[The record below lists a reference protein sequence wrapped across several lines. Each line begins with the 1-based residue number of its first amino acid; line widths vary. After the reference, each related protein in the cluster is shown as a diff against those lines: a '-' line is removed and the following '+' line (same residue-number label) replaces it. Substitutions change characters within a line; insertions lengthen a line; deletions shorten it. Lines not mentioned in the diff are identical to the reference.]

1 MQNIIT
7 AVFTGCN
14 PRFAAVTPM
23 SYQWDKGQILK
34 IIGLSIPSGTLA
46 DFVINGDSV
55 TQMISVADKV
65 ATVAVPDALFEEAGA
80 YMIYIRFRE
89 DDATQ
94 ETEYMIMLT
103 VLERAK
109 PDDYDDPTPAEET
122 LFQTVIDT
130 VTEKAE
136 IAEESATLAQSW
148 AVGGTG
154 TRDGEDTDNSKY
166 YAERAEAAAEKNG
179 FVRFEVDV
187 TDGYLY
193 AYVTSN
199 KLLDPATFHV
209 DEETGMLEV
218 TIADE

>member
-80 YMIYIRFRE
+80 YMIYIRYRE

-109 PDDYDDPTPAEET
+109 PDDYDDPTPAEQT

-130 VTEKAE
+130 V
-136 IAEESATLAQSW
+136 EEGVQDAQDAAVLARSW

-154 TRDGEDTDNSKY
+154 TRAGEDYNNSKFW
-166 YAERAEAAAEKNG
+166 AEMAEQQAADAG
-179 FVRFEVDV
+179 FVYFEIAYP
-187 TDGYLY
+187 GYLMM
-193 AYVTSN
+193 TRSDN
-199 KLLDPATFHV
+199 LDDDIDFSIN
-209 DEETGMLEV
+209 DSGELEV
-218 TIADE
+218 TLNE

>member
-1 MQNIIT
+1 MSNIIT

-14 PRFAAVTPM
+14 PRFAAATPM

-34 IIGLSIPSGTLA
+34 IIGLSIPSVTLA

-80 YMIYIRFRE
+80 YMIYIRYRE

-94 ETEYMIMLT
+94 ETEYMILLT

-109 PDDYDDPTPAEET
+109 PDDYDDPTPAEQSM
-122 LFQTVIDT
+122 FQTVIDT
-130 VTEKAE
+130 V
-136 IAEESATLAQSW
+136 EEGVQDAQDAAVLSRSW

-154 TRDGEDTDNSKY
+154 TRAGEDYNNSKFW
-166 YAERAEAAAEKNG
+166 ADMAAQQAADGG
-179 FVRFEVDV
+179 FVYFEIAYP
-187 TDGYLY
+187 GYLMM
-193 AYVTSN
+193 TRSDN
-199 KLLDPATFHV
+199 LDDDIDFAIN
-209 DEETGMLEV
+209 DSGELEV
-218 TIADE
+218 TLNE

>member
-1 MQNIIT
+1 MSNIIT

-14 PRFAAVTPM
+14 PRFAAATPM

-80 YMIYIRFRE
+80 YMIYIRYRE

-94 ETEYMIMLT
+94 ETEYMILLT

-109 PDDYDDPTPAEET
+109 PDDYDDPTPAEQSM
-122 LFQTVIDT
+122 FQTVIDT
-130 VTEKAE
+130 V
-136 IAEESATLAQSW
+136 EEGVQDAQDAAVLSRSW

-154 TRDGEDTDNSKY
+154 TRAGEDYNNSKFW
-166 YAERAEAAAEKNG
+166 AEMAAQQAADGG
-179 FVRFEVDV
+179 FVYFEIAYP
-187 TDGYLY
+187 GYLMM
-193 AYVTSN
+193 TRSDN
-199 KLLDPATFHV
+199 LDDDIDFSIN
-209 DEETGMLEV
+209 DSGELEV
-218 TIADE
+218 TLNE

>member
-1 MQNIIT
+1 MSNIIT

-14 PRFAAVTPM
+14 PRFAAATPM

-80 YMIYIRFRE
+80 YMIYIRYRE

-94 ETEYMIMLT
+94 ETEYMILLT

-109 PDDYDDPTPAEET
+109 PDDYGDPTPAEQT

-130 VTEKAE
+130 VEEGVQDAQDAAVLAE
-136 IAEESATLAQSW
+136 SW

-154 TRDGEDTDNSKY
+154 TRAGEDYNNSKFW
-166 YAERAEAAAEKNG
+166 AEMAAQQAAEGG
-179 FVRFEVDV
+179 FVYFEI
-187 TDGYLY
+187 
-193 AYVTSN
+193 AYPGDLMMTRSDN
-199 KLLDPATFHV
+199 LDDDIDFAIN
-209 DEETGMLEV
+209 DSGELEV
-218 TIADE
+218 TLNE

>member
-1 MQNIIT
+1 MSNIIT

-14 PRFAAVTPM
+14 PRFAAATPM

-80 YMIYIRFRE
+80 YMIYIRYRE

-94 ETEYMIMLT
+94 ETEYMILLT

-109 PDDYDDPTPAEET
+109 PDDYDDPTPAEQT

-130 VTEKAE
+130 V
-136 IAEESATLAQSW
+136 EEGVQDAQDAAVLSRSW

-154 TRDGEDTDNSKY
+154 TRAGEDYNNSKFW
-166 YAERAEAAAEKNG
+166 ADMAAQQAAEGG
-179 FVRFEVDV
+179 FVYFEIAYP
-187 TDGYLY
+187 GYLMM
-193 AYVTSN
+193 TRSDN
-199 KLLDPATFHV
+199 LDDDIDFTIN
-209 DEETGMLEV
+209 DSGELEV
-218 TIADE
+218 TYE

>member
-1 MQNIIT
+1 MSNIIT

-14 PRFAAVTPM
+14 PRFAAATPM

-80 YMIYIRFRE
+80 YMVYIRYRE

-94 ETEYMIMLT
+94 ETEYMILLT

-109 PDDYDDPTPAEET
+109 PDDYGDPTPAEQT

-130 VTEKAE
+130 V
-136 IAEESATLAQSW
+136 EEGVQDAQDAAVLSRSW

-154 TRDGEDTDNSKY
+154 TRAGEDYNNSKFW
-166 YAERAEAAAEKNG
+166 AEMAEQQAADGG
-179 FVRFEVDV
+179 FVYFEIAYP
-187 TDGYLY
+187 GYLMM
-193 AYVTSN
+193 TRSDN
-199 KLLDPATFHV
+199 LDDDIDFALT
-209 DEETGMLEV
+209 DEGDLEV
-218 TIADE
+218 ILL

>member
-1 MQNIIT
+1 MSNIIT

-80 YMIYIRFRE
+80 YMIYIRYRE

-94 ETEYMIMLT
+94 ETEYMILLT

-109 PDDYDDPTPAEET
+109 PDDYGDPTPAEQT

-130 VTEKAE
+130 V
-136 IAEESATLAQSW
+136 EEGVQDAQDAAVLSRSW

-154 TRDGEDTDNSKY
+154 TRAGEDYNNSKFW
-166 YAERAEAAAEKNG
+166 AEMAAQQAAEGG
-179 FVRFEVDV
+179 FVYFEIAYP
-187 TDGYLY
+187 GYLMM
-193 AYVTSN
+193 TRSDN
-199 KLLDPATFHV
+199 LDDDIDFAIN
-209 DEETGMLEV
+209 DSGELEV
-218 TIADE
+218 TYE

>member
-1 MQNIIT
+1 MSNIIT

-80 YMIYIRFRE
+80 YMIYIRYRE

-94 ETEYMIMLT
+94 ETKYMILLT
-103 VLERAK
+103 VMERAK
-109 PDDYDDPTPAEET
+109 PDDYGDPTPAEQSM
-122 LFQTVIDT
+122 FQTVIDT
-130 VTEKAE
+130 VEDGVQD
-136 IAEESATLAQSW
+136 AQDAAVLSRSW

-154 TRDGEDTDNSKY
+154 TRAGEDYNNSKFW
-166 YAERAEAAAEKNG
+166 AEMAAQQAADGG
-179 FVRFEVDV
+179 FVYFEIAYP
-187 TDGYLY
+187 GYLMM
-193 AYVTSN
+193 TRSDN
-199 KLLDPATFHV
+199 LDDDIDFAIN
-209 DEETGMLEV
+209 DSGELEV
-218 TIADE
+218 TYE

>member
-1 MQNIIT
+1 MSNIIT

-80 YMIYIRFRE
+80 YMIYIRYRE

-94 ETEYMIMLT
+94 ETEYMILLT

-109 PDDYDDPTPAEET
+109 PDDYDDPTPAEQT

-130 VTEKAE
+130 VEEGVQDAQDAAVLAE
-136 IAEESATLAQSW
+136 SW

-154 TRDGEDTDNSKY
+154 TRAGEDYNNSKFW
-166 YAERAEAAAEKNG
+166 AEMAAQQAAEGG
-179 FVRFEVDV
+179 FVYFEIAYP
-187 TDGYLY
+187 GYLMM
-193 AYVTSN
+193 TRSDN
-199 KLLDPATFHV
+199 LDDDIDFAIN
-209 DEETGMLEV
+209 DSGELEV
-218 TIADE
+218 TLNE

>member
-1 MQNIIT
+1 MSNIIT

-80 YMIYIRFRE
+80 YMIYIRYRE

-94 ETEYMIMLT
+94 ETEYMILLT

-109 PDDYDDPTPAEET
+109 PDDYDDPTPAEQSM
-122 LFQTVIDT
+122 FQTVIDT
-130 VTEKAE
+130 V
-136 IAEESATLAQSW
+136 EEGVQDAQDAAVLSRSW

-154 TRDGEDTDNSKY
+154 TRAGEDYNNSKFW
-166 YAERAEAAAEKNG
+166 ADMAAQQAADGG
-179 FVRFEVDV
+179 FVYFEIAYP
-187 TDGYLY
+187 GYLMM
-193 AYVTSN
+193 TRSDN
-199 KLLDPATFHV
+199 LDDDIDFAIN
-209 DEETGMLEV
+209 DSGELEV
-218 TIADE
+218 TLNE

>member
-1 MQNIIT
+1 MSNIIT

-14 PRFAAVTPM
+14 PRFAAATPM

-80 YMIYIRFRE
+80 YMIYIRYRE

-94 ETEYMIMLT
+94 ETEYMILLT

-109 PDDYDDPTPAEET
+109 PDDYGDPTPAEQT

-130 VTEKAE
+130 V
-136 IAEESATLAQSW
+136 EEGVQDAQDAAVLSRSW

-154 TRDGEDTDNSKY
+154 TRAGEDYNNSKFW
-166 YAERAEAAAEKNG
+166 ADMAAQQAADGG
-179 FVRFEVDV
+179 FVYFEIAYP
-187 TDGYLY
+187 GYLMM
-193 AYVTSN
+193 TRSDN
-199 KLLDPATFHV
+199 LDDDIDFSIN
-209 DEETGMLEV
+209 DSGELEV
-218 TIADE
+218 TYE

>member
-1 MQNIIT
+1 MSNIIT

-14 PRFAAVTPM
+14 PRFAAATPM

-80 YMIYIRFRE
+80 YMIYIRYRE

-94 ETEYMIMLT
+94 ETEYMILLT

-109 PDDYDDPTPAEET
+109 PDDYDDPTPAEQSM
-122 LFQTVIDT
+122 FQTVIDT
-130 VTEKAE
+130 V
-136 IAEESATLAQSW
+136 EEGVQDAQDAAVLARSW

-154 TRDGEDTDNSKY
+154 TRAGEDYNNSKFW
-166 YAERAEAAAEKNG
+166 ADMAAQQAADGG
-179 FVRFEVDV
+179 FVYFEIAYP
-187 TDGYLY
+187 GYLMM
-193 AYVTSN
+193 TRSDN
-199 KLLDPATFHV
+199 LDDDIDFAIN
-209 DEETGMLEV
+209 DSGELEV
-218 TIADE
+218 ILNE

>member
-1 MQNIIT
+1 MSNIIT

-80 YMIYIRFRE
+80 YMIYIRYRE

-94 ETEYMIMLT
+94 ETEYMILLT

-109 PDDYDDPTPAEET
+109 PDDYGDPTPAEET

-130 VTEKAE
+130 V
-136 IAEESATLAQSW
+136 EEGVQDAQDAAVLSRSW

-154 TRDGEDTDNSKY
+154 TRAGEDYNNSKFW
-166 YAERAEAAAEKNG
+166 ADMAAQQAAEGG
-179 FVRFEVDV
+179 FVYFEIAYP
-187 TDGYLY
+187 GYLMM
-193 AYVTSN
+193 TRSDN
-199 KLLDPATFHV
+199 LDDDIDFAIN
-209 DEETGMLEV
+209 DSGELEV
-218 TIADE
+218 TLNE

>member
-1 MQNIIT
+1 MSNIIT

-14 PRFAAVTPM
+14 PRFAAATPM

-80 YMIYIRFRE
+80 YMIYIRYRE

-94 ETEYMIMLT
+94 ETEYMILLT

-109 PDDYDDPTPAEET
+109 PDDYGDPTPAEET

-130 VTEKAE
+130 V
-136 IAEESATLAQSW
+136 EEGVQDAQDAAVLSRSW

-154 TRDGEDTDNSKY
+154 TRAGEDYNNSKFW
-166 YAERAEAAAEKNG
+166 AEMAEQQAAEGG
-179 FVRFEVDV
+179 FVYFEIAYP
-187 TDGYLY
+187 GYLMM
-193 AYVTSN
+193 TRSDN
-199 KLLDPATFHV
+199 LDDDIDFAIN
-209 DEETGMLEV
+209 DSGELEV
-218 TIADE
+218 TYE

>member
-1 MQNIIT
+1 MSNIIT

-14 PRFAAVTPM
+14 PRFAAATPM

-80 YMIYIRFRE
+80 YMIYIRYRE

-94 ETEYMIMLT
+94 ETEYMILLT

-109 PDDYDDPTPAEET
+109 PDDYDDPTPAEQSM
-122 LFQTVIDT
+122 FQTVIDT
-130 VTEKAE
+130 V
-136 IAEESATLAQSW
+136 EEGVQDAQDAAVLSRSW

-154 TRDGEDTDNSKY
+154 TRAGEDYNNSKFW
-166 YAERAEAAAEKNG
+166 AEMAAQQAADGG
-179 FVRFEVDV
+179 FVYFEIAYP
-187 TDGYLY
+187 GYLMM
-193 AYVTSN
+193 TRSDN
-199 KLLDPATFHV
+199 LDDDIDFAIN
-209 DEETGMLEV
+209 DSGELEV
-218 TIADE
+218 ILNE

>member
-1 MQNIIT
+1 MSNIIT

-14 PRFAAVTPM
+14 PRFAAATPM

-80 YMIYIRFRE
+80 YMIYIRYRE

-94 ETEYMIMLT
+94 ETEYMILLT

-109 PDDYDDPTPAEET
+109 PDDYDDPTPAEQSM
-122 LFQTVIDT
+122 FQTVIDT
-130 VTEKAE
+130 VEDGVQDAQDAAVLAE
-136 IAEESATLAQSW
+136 SW

-154 TRDGEDTDNSKY
+154 TRAGEDYNNSKFW
-166 YAERAEAAAEKNG
+166 AEMAEQQAAEGG
-179 FVRFEVDV
+179 FVYFEIAYP
-187 TDGYLY
+187 GYLMM
-193 AYVTSN
+193 TRSDN
-199 KLLDPATFHV
+199 LDDDIDFAIN
-209 DEETGMLEV
+209 DSGELEV
-218 TIADE
+218 TYE

>member
-1 MQNIIT
+1 MSNIIT

-14 PRFAAVTPM
+14 PRFAAATPM

-80 YMIYIRFRE
+80 YMIYIRYRE

-94 ETEYMIMLT
+94 ETEYMILLT

-109 PDDYDDPTPAEET
+109 PDDYGDPTPAEET

-130 VTEKAE
+130 V
-136 IAEESATLAQSW
+136 EEGVQDAQDAAVLSRSW

-154 TRDGEDTDNSKY
+154 TRAGEDYNNSKFW
-166 YAERAEAAAEKNG
+166 AEMAEQQAADGG
-179 FVRFEVDV
+179 FVYFEIAYP
-187 TDGYLY
+187 GYLMM
-193 AYVTSN
+193 TRSDN
-199 KLLDPATFHV
+199 LDDDIDFAIN
-209 DEETGMLEV
+209 DSGELEV
-218 TIADE
+218 TYE

>member
-1 MQNIIT
+1 MSNIIT

-14 PRFAAVTPM
+14 PRFAATTPM

-80 YMIYIRFRE
+80 YMIYIRYRE

-94 ETEYMIMLT
+94 ETEYMILLT

-109 PDDYDDPTPAEET
+109 PDDYGDPTPAEQT

-130 VTEKAE
+130 VEEGVQDAQDAAVLAE
-136 IAEESATLAQSW
+136 SW

-154 TRDGEDTDNSKY
+154 TRAGEDYNNSKFW
-166 YAERAEAAAEKNG
+166 AEMAAQQAAEGG
-179 FVRFEVDV
+179 FVYFEI
-187 TDGYLY
+187 
-193 AYVTSN
+193 AYPGDLMMTRSDN
-199 KLLDPATFHV
+199 LDDDIDFAIN
-209 DEETGMLEV
+209 DSGELEV
-218 TIADE
+218 TLNE

>member
-1 MQNIIT
+1 MSNIIT

-14 PRFAAVTPM
+14 PRFAAATPM
-23 SYQWDKGQILK
+23 SCQWDKGQILK

-80 YMIYIRFRE
+80 YMIYIRYRE

-94 ETEYMIMLT
+94 ETEYMILLT
-103 VLERAK
+103 VLERAQ
-109 PDDYDDPTPAEET
+109 PDDYGDPTPAEET

-130 VTEKAE
+130 VEDGVQD
-136 IAEESATLAQSW
+136 AQDAAVLSRSW

-154 TRDGEDTDNSKY
+154 TRAGEDYNNSKFWADM
-166 YAERAEAAAEKNG
+166 AEQQAAEGG
-179 FVRFEVDV
+179 FVCFEIAYP
-187 TDGYLY
+187 GYLMM
-193 AYVTSN
+193 TRSDN
-199 KLLDPATFHV
+199 LDDDIDFAIN
-209 DEETGMLEV
+209 DSGELEV
-218 TIADE
+218 TLNE

>member
-1 MQNIIT
+1 MSNIIT

-14 PRFAAVTPM
+14 PRFAAATPM

-80 YMIYIRFRE
+80 YMIYIRYRE

-94 ETEYMIMLT
+94 ETEYMILLT

-109 PDDYDDPTPAEET
+109 PDDYDDPTPAEQT

-130 VTEKAE
+130 V
-136 IAEESATLAQSW
+136 EEGVQDAQDAAVLSRSW

-154 TRDGEDTDNSKY
+154 TRAGEDYNNSKFW
-166 YAERAEAAAEKNG
+166 ADMAAQQAAEGG
-179 FVRFEVDV
+179 FVYFEIAYP
-187 TDGYLY
+187 GYLMM
-193 AYVTSN
+193 TRSDN
-199 KLLDPATFHV
+199 LDDDIDFSIN
-209 DEETGMLEV
+209 DSGELEV
-218 TIADE
+218 TLNE

>member
-1 MQNIIT
+1 MSNIIT

-14 PRFAAVTPM
+14 PRFAAATPM

-80 YMIYIRFRE
+80 YMIYIRYRE

-94 ETEYMIMLT
+94 ETEYMILLT

-109 PDDYDDPTPAEET
+109 PDDYDDPTPAEQSM
-122 LFQTVIDT
+122 FQTVIDT
-130 VTEKAE
+130 V
-136 IAEESATLAQSW
+136 EEGVQDAQDAAVLSRSW

-154 TRDGEDTDNSKY
+154 TRAGEDYNNSKFW
-166 YAERAEAAAEKNG
+166 ADMAAQQAADGG
-179 FVRFEVDV
+179 FVYFEIAYP
-187 TDGYLY
+187 GYLMM
-193 AYVTSN
+193 TRSDN
-199 KLLDPATFHV
+199 LDDDIDFAIN
-209 DEETGMLEV
+209 DSGELEV
-218 TIADE
+218 ILNE

>member
-1 MQNIIT
+1 MSNIIT

-14 PRFAAVTPM
+14 PRFAAATPM

-80 YMIYIRFRE
+80 YMIYIRYRE

-94 ETEYMIMLT
+94 ETEYMILLT

-109 PDDYDDPTPAEET
+109 PDDYGDPTPAEET

-130 VTEKAE
+130 V
-136 IAEESATLAQSW
+136 EEGVQDAQDAAVLSRSW

-154 TRDGEDTDNSKY
+154 TRAGEDYNNSKFW
-166 YAERAEAAAEKNG
+166 AEMAEQQAADGG
-179 FVRFEVDV
+179 FVYFEIAYP
-187 TDGYLY
+187 GYLMM
-193 AYVTSN
+193 TRSDN
-199 KLLDPATFHV
+199 LDDDIDFALT
-209 DEETGMLEV
+209 DEGDLEV
-218 TIADE
+218 ILL